1 GKVQTWVNSRWK
13 YPGLPGQFSVEINI
27 LACLP
32 SPPQEDYGPHQAR
45 RCQGSKAELGWPMS
59 AELALQKAI
68 RARLVENET
77 VSLLVPAANILDR
90 NERPNPRPSI
100 VIGEGQSVDEGDS
113 IARTLTRVYMD
124 LHVWVE
130 EPSTEISKRISG
142 AIRTAIKFAKL
153 TDLDGFH
160 FADCRVRGSRFLRD
174 PDGKTSHA
182 IVTID
187 ALVQEVA

>member
-1 GKVQTWVNSRWK
+1 
-13 YPGLPGQFSVEINI
+13 
-27 LACLP
+27 
-32 SPPQEDYGPHQAR
+32 
-45 RCQGSKAELGWPMS
+45 MS

-68 RARLVENET
+68 RARLIGT
-77 VSLLVPAANILDR
+77 DALTQLVPASNILDR

-130 EPSTEISKRISG
+130 EPSTETSKRIAG
-142 AIRTAIKFAKL
+142 AIRMAVKTGKFPVS
-153 TDLDGFH
+153 DGFH

-187 ALVQEVA
+187 ALVQEVSP

>member
-1 GKVQTWVNSRWK
+1 
-13 YPGLPGQFSVEINI
+13 
-27 LACLP
+27 
-32 SPPQEDYGPHQAR
+32 
-45 RCQGSKAELGWPMS
+45 MS

-68 RARLVENET
+68 RARLVNST
-77 VSLLVPAANILDR
+77 DFVGLVPAANILDR

-100 VIGEGQSVDEGDS
+100 VIGEGQSVDDGDS
-113 IARTLTRVYMD
+113 IARTLTRVYLD

-130 EPSTEISKRISG
+130 EPSTEISKRIAG
-142 AIRTAIKFAKL
+142 AIRKAVQHGKFPGS
-153 TDLDGFH
+153 DGFH
-160 FADCRVRGSRFLRD
+160 FADCRIRGSRFLRD

>member
-1 GKVQTWVNSRWK
+1 
-13 YPGLPGQFSVEINI
+13 
-27 LACLP
+27 
-32 SPPQEDYGPHQAR
+32 
-45 RCQGSKAELGWPMS
+45 MS

-68 RARLVENET
+68 RARLTATADVTDN
-77 VSLLVPAANILDR
+77 VPVGHILDR

-130 EPSTEISKRISG
+130 EPSTEISKRIAG
-142 AIRTAIKFAKL
+142 AIRKAVQHGKFPSS
-153 TDLDGFH
+153 DGFH
-160 FADCRVRGSRFLRD
+160 FADCRVRGTRFLRD

-182 IVTID
+182 VVTID

>member
-1 GKVQTWVNSRWK
+1 
-13 YPGLPGQFSVEINI
+13 
-27 LACLP
+27 
-32 SPPQEDYGPHQAR
+32 
-45 RCQGSKAELGWPMS
+45 MS

-68 RARLVENET
+68 RARLITDAT
-77 VSLLVPAANILDR
+77 VTNVVPAANILDR

-113 IARTLTRVYMD
+113 IARTLTRVYLD

-142 AIRTAIKFAKL
+142 GIRKAILLGKFAQ
-153 TDLDGFH
+153 LDGFH
-160 FADCRVRGSRFLRD
+160 FADCRVRGSRFMRD
-174 PDGKTSHA
+174 PDGQTSHA

>member
-1 GKVQTWVNSRWK
+1 
-13 YPGLPGQFSVEINI
+13 
-27 LACLP
+27 
-32 SPPQEDYGPHQAR
+32 
-45 RCQGSKAELGWPMS
+45 MS

-68 RARLVENET
+68 RNRLVATASVLE
-77 VSLLVPAANILDR
+77 VVPAGNILDR

-113 IARTLTRVYMD
+113 IARTLTRVYLD

-130 EPSTEISKRISG
+130 EPSTEISKRIAG
-142 AIRTAIKFAKL
+142 AIKRSVADRFSL
-153 TDLDGFH
+153 VDGYH

-174 PDGKTSHA
+174 PDGQTSHA

-187 ALVQEVA
+187 AIVQEVA

>member
-1 GKVQTWVNSRWK
+1 
-13 YPGLPGQFSVEINI
+13 
-27 LACLP
+27 
-32 SPPQEDYGPHQAR
+32 
-45 RCQGSKAELGWPMS
+45 MS

-68 RARLVENET
+68 RNRLT
-77 VSLLVPAANILDR
+77 VGADIIALVPAANILDR

-113 IARTLTRVYMD
+113 IARTLTRVYLD

-130 EPSTEISKRISG
+130 EPSTEISKRIAG
-142 AIRTAIKFAKL
+142 AIRSAVHSGKL
-153 TDLDGFH
+153 SMIENFH
-160 FADCRVRGSRFLRD
+160 FADCRVRGSRFMRD

>member
-1 GKVQTWVNSRWK
+1 
-13 YPGLPGQFSVEINI
+13 
-27 LACLP
+27 
-32 SPPQEDYGPHQAR
+32 
-45 RCQGSKAELGWPMS
+45 MS

-68 RARLVENET
+68 RARLVGSAN
-77 VSLLVPAANILDR
+77 LLALVPAANILDR

-113 IARTLTRVYMD
+113 IARTLTRVYLD

-130 EPSTEISKRISG
+130 EPSTETSKRIAG
-142 AIRTAIKFAKL
+142 TIRKAVNGPRFQPV
-153 TDLDGFH
+153 DGFH

-182 IVTID
+182 IVTVD
-187 ALVQEVA
+187 ALVQEVS

>member
-1 GKVQTWVNSRWK
+1 
-13 YPGLPGQFSVEINI
+13 
-27 LACLP
+27 
-32 SPPQEDYGPHQAR
+32 
-45 RCQGSKAELGWPMS
+45 MS

-68 RARLVENET
+68 RARLIET
-77 VSLLVPAANILDR
+77 STVLDLVPAANILDR

-130 EPSTEISKRISG
+130 EPSTEISKRVAG
-142 AIRTAIKFAKL
+142 AIRAALRGAKPE
-153 TDLDGFH
+153 LDTGYH
-160 FADCRVRGSRFLRD
+160 CADCRVRGTRFMRD

>member
-1 GKVQTWVNSRWK
+1 
-13 YPGLPGQFSVEINI
+13 
-27 LACLP
+27 
-32 SPPQEDYGPHQAR
+32 
-45 RCQGSKAELGWPMS
+45 MS

-68 RARLVENET
+68 RARLVSLSDITT
-77 VSLLVPAANILDR
+77 VVPAANILDR

-100 VIGEGQSVDEGDS
+100 VIGEGQSVDEGES
-113 IARTLTRVYMD
+113 IARTLTRVYLD

-130 EPSTEISKRISG
+130 ELSTETSKRIAG
-142 AIRTAIKFAKL
+142 AIRKAVSSGKFPPV
-153 TDLDGFH
+153 DGFH
-160 FADCRVRGSRFLRD
+160 FADCRVRGSRFMRD

>member
-1 GKVQTWVNSRWK
+1 
-13 YPGLPGQFSVEINI
+13 
-27 LACLP
+27 
-32 SPPQEDYGPHQAR
+32 
-45 RCQGSKAELGWPMS
+45 MS
-59 AELALQKAI
+59 AELALQKAV
-68 RARLVENET
+68 RNRLVATASVLE
-77 VSLLVPAANILDR
+77 VVPAGNILDR

-100 VIGEGQSVDEGDS
+100 VIGEGQSVDEGES

-142 AIRTAIKFAKL
+142 AIRKAVNGPRFQPV
-153 TDLDGFH
+153 DGFH
-160 FADCRVRGSRFLRD
+160 FADCRIRGSRFLRD

-182 IVTID
+182 VVTID

>member
-1 GKVQTWVNSRWK
+1 
-13 YPGLPGQFSVEINI
+13 
-27 LACLP
+27 
-32 SPPQEDYGPHQAR
+32 
-45 RCQGSKAELGWPMS
+45 MS

-68 RARLVENET
+68 RARLVASPEILG
-77 VSLLVPAANILDR
+77 LLPAANILDR

-130 EPSTEISKRISG
+130 EPSTEISKRIAG
-142 AIRTAIKFAKL
+142 AIRLAMKVRPPVG
-153 TDLDGFH
+153 DGYNC
-160 FADCRVRGSRFLRD
+160 ADCRVRGTRFMRD

>member
-1 GKVQTWVNSRWK
+1 
-13 YPGLPGQFSVEINI
+13 
-27 LACLP
+27 
-32 SPPQEDYGPHQAR
+32 
-45 RCQGSKAELGWPMS
+45 MS

-68 RARLVENET
+68 RARLVASGQVVQT
-77 VSLLVPAANILDR
+77 VPAANILDR

-130 EPSTEISKRISG
+130 EPSTETSKRIAG
-142 AIRTAIKFAKL
+142 AIKRSIAERFSPV
-153 TDLDGFH
+153 DGFH

-187 ALVQEVA
+187 AVVQEVA

>member
-1 GKVQTWVNSRWK
+1 
-13 YPGLPGQFSVEINI
+13 
-27 LACLP
+27 
-32 SPPQEDYGPHQAR
+32 
-45 RCQGSKAELGWPMS
+45 MS

-68 RARLVENET
+68 RARLVITPEILG
-77 VSLLVPAANILDR
+77 LLPAANILDR

-113 IARTLTRVYMD
+113 IARTLTRVYLD

-130 EPSTEISKRISG
+130 EPSTEISKRIAG
-142 AIRTAIKFAKL
+142 AIRAVVRGTKPEMD
-153 TDLDGFH
+153 TGYH
-160 FADCRVRGSRFLRD
+160 CADCRVRGSRFMRD

>member
-1 GKVQTWVNSRWK
+1 
-13 YPGLPGQFSVEINI
+13 
-27 LACLP
+27 
-32 SPPQEDYGPHQAR
+32 
-45 RCQGSKAELGWPMS
+45 MS

-68 RARLVENET
+68 RNRLVATASVLE
-77 VSLLVPAANILDR
+77 VVPAGNILDR

-130 EPSTEISKRISG
+130 EPSTETSKRIAG
-142 AIRTAIKFAKL
+142 AIRKAVNGLRFQPV
-153 TDLDGFH
+153 DGFH

-174 PDGKTSHA
+174 PDGQTSHA
-182 IVTID
+182 VVTID

>member
-1 GKVQTWVNSRWK
+1 
-13 YPGLPGQFSVEINI
+13 
-27 LACLP
+27 
-32 SPPQEDYGPHQAR
+32 
-45 RCQGSKAELGWPMS
+45 MS

-68 RARLVENET
+68 RGRLVNYADMH
-77 VSLLVPAANILDR
+77 SLVPAANILDR

-100 VIGEGQSVDEGDS
+100 VIGEGQSIDEGDS

-130 EPSTEISKRISG
+130 EPSTEISKRIAG
-142 AIRTAIKFAKL
+142 AIRKAVNGPRFQPV
-153 TDLDGFH
+153 DGFH
-160 FADCRVRGSRFLRD
+160 FADCRIRGSRFLRD
-174 PDGKTSHA
+174 PDGQTSHA

>member
-1 GKVQTWVNSRWK
+1 
-13 YPGLPGQFSVEINI
+13 
-27 LACLP
+27 
-32 SPPQEDYGPHQAR
+32 
-45 RCQGSKAELGWPMS
+45 MS

-68 RARLVENET
+68 RARLISDNPT
-77 VSLLVPAANILDR
+77 ISLVPAANILDR

-113 IARTLTRVYMD
+113 IARTLTRIYMD
-124 LHVWVE
+124 LHIWVE
-130 EPSTEISKRISG
+130 EPSTETSKRIVG
-142 AIRTAIKFAKL
+142 AIRAALRGAKPEMD
-153 TDLDGFH
+153 TGYH
-160 FADCRVRGSRFLRD
+160 CADCRIRGTRFLRD

>member
-1 GKVQTWVNSRWK
+1 
-13 YPGLPGQFSVEINI
+13 
-27 LACLP
+27 
-32 SPPQEDYGPHQAR
+32 
-45 RCQGSKAELGWPMS
+45 MS

-68 RARLVENET
+68 RARLVENAT
-77 VSLLVPAANILDR
+77 VAVLVPAANILDR

-130 EPSTEISKRISG
+130 EPSTEISKRIAG
-142 AIRTAIKFAKL
+142 AIRKAVNGPRFQPV
-153 TDLDGFH
+153 DGFH
-160 FADCRVRGSRFLRD
+160 FADCRIRGSRFLRD
-174 PDGKTSHA
+174 PDGQTSHA

>member
-1 GKVQTWVNSRWK
+1 
-13 YPGLPGQFSVEINI
+13 
-27 LACLP
+27 
-32 SPPQEDYGPHQAR
+32 
-45 RCQGSKAELGWPMS
+45 MS

-68 RARLVENET
+68 RNRLVETASVLE
-77 VSLLVPAANILDR
+77 VVPAANILDR

-124 LHVWVE
+124 LHIWVE
-130 EPSTEISKRISG
+130 EPSTETSKRIAG
-142 AIRTAIKFAKL
+142 AIRKAVQVGKFPSS
-153 TDLDGFH
+153 DGFH

-187 ALVQEVA
+187 ALVQEV